1 MHVTLVPPITRFLQS
16 LPYLFLPVLLLV
28 LTGCSTEKPESKRY
42 ASVVVQG
49 NTPGQIAAAATQVLH
64 ENGYSPVQ
72 VEPPNLV
79 YEKRGNRWAQ
89 IKYGSAID
97 DTPIF
102 VRVKVAIVPAGE
114 AQFRLDAHAYYVW
127 DKGGPTEQEITSNLP
142 RSGPIQ
148 KMLEEIVRRLG
159 GKGGRNRL
167 S

>member
-1 MHVTLVPPITRFLQS
+1 VPPPTLVLQP
-16 LPYLFLPVLLLV
+16 LLYLFFPTLLLV
-28 LTGCSTEKPESKRY
+28 LTGCHSTEKPESKPY

-49 NTPGQIAAAATQVLH
+49 NTPGQIAAAATEVLH

-159 GKGGRNRL
+159 RKDPPQ
-167 S
+167 